1 MSSHSSPPPNSPP
14 SVTHPINRASSSP
27 PTVTLSTYALAAIA
41 TCLEEQTTI
50 ASETPEFQFLLQ
62 HLAAVDLDRTK
73 WPTHLT
79 EYVHHP
85 AARDIPLLQLA
96 KAIGLTT
103 AVELLTVVLA
113 VEVEENVM
121 VGRALARL
129 QHPLG
134 GSRPTLS
141 LLAAALAGGMSAGTS
156 FLNLLVTGTAVQSGL
171 LTLMNEEAPLPEQT
185 ISVPLH
191 LCLALANRDGHQPGM
206 TIGLG
211 DVSEVPLPEGVV
223 TQAKRYATSLQSSDQ
238 RTLAIRTSS
247 LAEGRSVALAI
258 ARAIDPNARPL
269 FIETEKITGLGP
281 WLLLRNLVPV
291 FCCDLAPGERKR
303 LPSIPFYH
311 GPVLA
316 LNGLDGSLE
325 TSSGAVLS
333 WQLPVP
339 DRADRQKLWQQ
350 ALNNDRLAN
359 HLAEYHRHSSGRIAH
374 LSRLA
379 RQRSLFEERDRPI
392 LADVSAAAWTGE
404 AGGLEALAQP
414 LPAPISSKALVMTP
428 ALKAEL
434 NMLLLRCRGRDS
446 LVDNL
451 GISAAARYQPGV
463 RALFVGPSG
472 TGKTLAAGWLA
483 TQLKIPLYRVDLS
496 SIISKYIGETEKNL
510 AQLMAR
516 AEQEEVVL
524 LFDEAD
530 SLFGKRTDVKD
541 STDRFANA
549 QTNYLL
555 QRIESFDGITI
566 LTSNSRSRFDSAF
579 TRRLDQII
587 EFPLPGPEERL
598 LLWQSHLGQHHQL
611 SLSELNRL
619 AAMVDLVGGHI
630 RNAVLSANVIA
641 QSKNGKPEDRKITFE
656 DVIKGLAGEY
666 RKLGRQLPQE
676 LRS

>member
-1 MSSHSSPPPNSPP
+1 MSSSLPPPKP
-14 SVTHPINRASSSP
+14 SSSP
-27 PTVTLSTYALAAIA
+27 TTSRRRASRSSSPVTLSTYTLAAIA
-41 TCLEEQTTI
+41 TRLEGHE
-50 ASETPEFQFLLQ
+50 AETLNIPEFQFLWQ
-62 HLAAVDLDRTK
+62 QLAAVPPERSQ
-73 WPTHLT
+73 WRTHLST
-79 EYVHHP
+79 YVRHP
-85 AARDIPLLQLA
+85 VARDIPLLRLA
-96 KAIGLTT
+96 KALGLTD
-103 AVELLTVVLA
+103 VELLTVALA
-113 VEVEENVM
+113 IEVEDNVM

-141 LLAAALAGGMSAGTS
+141 LLAAAFDSISPGTKV
-156 FLNLLVTGTAVQSGL
+156 LNVLVMGAAVHSGL
-171 LTLMNEEAPLPEQT
+171 LVVMNDEAPLPERT
-185 ISVPLH
+185 ISVPLP
-191 LCLALANRDGHQPGM
+191 LCLALANQDGYQPGM

-211 DVSEVPLPEGVV
+211 DVPQVPLPATVV
-223 TQAKRYATSLQSSDQ
+223 AQAERYATSLQSSDQ
-238 RTLAIRTSS
+238 HVLAIRTGSW
-247 LAEGRSVALAI
+247 AEGRSVALAI
-258 ARAIDPNARPL
+258 AQAMQRRPL
-269 FIETEKITGLGP
+269 FIETEKIAGLGP
-281 WLLLRNLVPV
+281 WLLLRQLVPV
-291 FCCDLAPGERKR
+291 FCYELAPGDRKR
-303 LPSIPFYH
+303 LPSIPFYD

-316 LNGLDGSLE
+316 LSGLEGSLE
-325 TSSGAVLS
+325 TASGAVLS

-339 DRADRQKLWQQ
+339 DRHERQHLWQL
-350 ALNNDRLAN
+350 ALNNDPLASY
-359 HLAEYHRHSSGRIAH
+359 LAEFHRHSSGRIAH

-379 RQRSLFEERDRPI
+379 QQRSLFEERDRPI
-392 LADVSAAAWTGE
+392 LADVTAAAWTGE
-404 AGGLEALAQP
+404 AGGLEALAQA
-414 LPAPISSKALVMTP
+414 LPTPIPSKALVMTP

-434 NMLLLRCRGRDS
+434 TTLLMRCRARDS

-483 TQLKIPLYRVDLS
+483 TKLKMPLYRVDLS

-587 EFPLPGPEERL
+587 EFPLPGPEERRS
-598 LLWQSHLGQHHQL
+598 LWQSHLGTAHQL
-611 SLSELNRL
+611 SATELNQL
-619 AAMVDLVGGHI
+619 AATVDLVGGHI
-630 RNAVLSANVIA
+630 RNAVLSAAVMA
-641 QSKNGKPEDRKITFE
+641 HSRHRAITFD
-656 DVIKGLAGEY
+656 DVVKGLAGEY

-676 LRS
+676 LRSRL

>member
-1 MSSHSSPPPNSPP
+1 MSSHSPPPPNPP
-14 SVTHPINRASSSP
+14 PPVTQPINRTSSSP
-27 PTVTLSTYALAAIA
+27 PVVSLSTYALAAIA
-41 TCLEEQTTI
+41 TCLDGHEAVTSHAQ
-50 ASETPEFQFLLQ
+50 EFQVLL
-62 HLAAVDLDRTK
+62 HPLAAIDPDRTK
-73 WPTHLT
+73 WKIHLDQ
-79 EYVHHP
+79 YIDLP
-85 AARDIPLLQLA
+85 AARDGPLLQL
-96 KAIGLTT
+96 KKQIEKQTT
-103 AVELLTVVLA
+103 IELDQIELLAVALA
-113 VEVEENVM
+113 IEVEENAK

-141 LLAAALAGGMSAGTS
+141 LLAEAFSHISRGTNL
-156 FLNLLVTGTAVQSGL
+156 LNLLVTGSAVQSGL

-191 LCLALANRDGHQPGM
+191 LCLALANRDGHQSGM
-206 TIGLG
+206 TIGLD
-211 DVSEVPLPEGVV
+211 DVPEVPLPEGVV
-223 TQAKRYATSLQSSDQ
+223 AQAKRYAASLQSSDQ

-258 ARAIDPNARPL
+258 AKAIAPNARPL
-269 FIETEKITGLGP
+269 FLETEKFTGLGP
-281 WLLLRNLVPV
+281 WLLLRHLVPV
-291 FCCDLAPGERKR
+291 FCFDLAPGERKR

-339 DRADRQKLWQQ
+339 DRADRQKLWKQ

-428 ALKAEL
+428 VLKAEL

-451 GISAAARYQPGV
+451 GISAAARYQPGA

-611 SLSELNRL
+611 SPTELNRL

-630 RNAVLSANVIA
+630 RNAVLSAAVIA
-641 QSKNGKPEDRKITFE
+641 QSEDRKVTFE
-656 DVIKGLAGEY
+656 DVVRGLAGEY